1 MKRVAV
7 LVAGMHRSG
16 TSALTRML
24 KDLGCEAPKTLMAA
38 DAHNT
43 AGYWE
48 SAKVADLND
57 DILASAGSSWS
68 SWERFNQDWYSSPVA
83 DGFRERTQAVLQE
96 EFGNSPLFVLKDP
109 RICRLTAF
117 WLDAIGDFGAKA
129 HVVLPLRNPVEV
141 AASLEER
148 DAIDRSVGL
157 LMWLRNVL
165 DAEHD
170 SRGQPRAFA
179 HYDDLLDNWQE
190 VAAAIGQQLGI
201 DWPRRSATVD
211 LEVAEGVS
219 PKLRH
224 HGAANTR
231 TIDVAPWVTATYAIL
246 RRWTKAEVHDGD
258 ASQLDAIYARLAEAT
273 AAFARPVAAG
283 MRASQGLHGLGAEAR
298 ELKRTVAAR
307 DSHIG
312 SLDQAV
318 RDRDEIIA
326 AKDRQIADL
335 DKAVVD
341 RDVKLDAQMHVIA
354 ARDGQITALVDDV
367 AARDQR
373 ISVGM
378 ETVRQTLKLVDAVAD
393 RDQRIAA
400 KDQRVA
406 ELDEAIAAK
415 NQQIAELDQTV
426 ADRDVK
432 LDAQAHAVAARE
444 GQIGALEDT
453 LAARD
458 QHIAELGRAVAD
470 RDEAGAAK
478 DAHIASLEERFD
490 DLQRSTSWRVTA
502 PLRLAKALLRRPLRL
517 LAWPVG
523 AAIRLI
529 WRWMPLGARRRQRWR
544 AALPGLVPKR
554 MAAALGVALHAP
566 ASLDSASVDGAPAYV
581 SSGRIDLADLNGE
594 ASRNQGP
601 VPILFDPEYYL
612 ASNEDVAAAGVD
624 PLTHYLE
631 CGAAEGRLPMDIEP
645 DEIDPL
651 TLELHRFD
659 FDEADGTFDAGFY
672 RDVHPDLA
680 ALDDDALSSHYER
693 HGKLEGRPGS
703 KAEFLRQLGG
713 SPREIPIDF
722 HANEYVELY
731 PDLQRYADRH
741 PLAAL
746 AHYMRSGRWEPRLH
760 TLRSDAKSAAR
771 SSSVALDLPE
781 LATEVRPLC
790 VLAHVYYPELW
801 DELSAY
807 LANLPEDAHDL
818 YVNLV
823 DTTFDQPL
831 MAKIR
836 ADFPRARVYVSEN
849 AGRDVGG
856 HFRVLR
862 SIRME
867 DYRIF
872 CLVHTKKSPHMSK
885 GEVQLWR
892 RRLLVPLM
900 GSPETAAD
908 NIRTMLADEQIGQI
922 GALKCRYNE
931 LNDNQGKYFALLQRL
946 GIDEDERQVEFLSG
960 TMMFVRREVLRR
972 LLDATADIEFESGD
986 GESTDFHRDG
996 QWAHAVERAIAAV
1009 VRDMNLGFVWR

>member
-1 MKRVAV
+1 
-7 LVAGMHRSG
+7 
-16 TSALTRML
+16 ML
-24 KDLGCEAPKTLMAA
+24 KALGCEAPKTLMAA

-57 DILASAGSSWS
+57 DILASAGSSWD

-83 DGFRERTQAVLQE
+83 DGFRERTQAVLQD

-117 WLDAIGDFGAKA
+117 WLDAIGDFGAQA

-224 HGAANTR
+224 HGTANTR
-231 TIDVAPWVTATYAIL
+231 TIDVAPWVTTTYAIL

-283 MRASQGLHGLGAEAR
+283 MRASQGIHGLEAEAR

-444 GQIGALEDT
+444 GQISALEDT

-529 WRWMPLGARRRQRWR
+529 WRWTPLGARRRQRWR

-680 ALDDDALSSHYER
+680 ALDDDALASHYER

-771 SSSVALDLPE
+771 SSSVDLDLPE

-807 LANLPEDAHDL
+807 LANLPADAHDL

-823 DTTFDQPL
+823 DTTFDQQL

-836 ADFPRARVYVSEN
+836 ADFPRARVYISEN

-908 NIRTMLADEQIGQI
+908 NIRTMLADDRIGQI

-946 GIDEDERQVEFLSG
+946 GIDEDEQQVEFLSG